1 MDLTRPT
8 VSLTIALLV
17 CLNLYL
23 MKVINH
29 LENEQSDSLKSDYP
43 SPSPTAKV
51 ITDKKWAEERKKLK
65 LCYTSK
71 ALMVKENSMF
81 KNRLDGLLTQI
92 RGKGAGNT
100 KIKKQADPLWISQ
113 AKKDGKIPTDT
124 SDSAADSVD
133 KTEKTNEQKKPDYEN
148 VDSLTDNFETNN
160 VTQKT
165 VFYTAKNS
173 TENATRKSQIDDKK
187 LGSEKSTSVETNGEK
202 VESMMKEGRIDGEKL
217 KILIGNN
224 MVTTN

>member
-1 MDLTRPT
+1 MELTRPT
-8 VSLTIALLV
+8 VLLTIALLV

-29 LENEQSDSLKSDYP
+29 LENEQSDSLTSDYP
-43 SPSPTAKV
+43 SPLPTAKV

-92 RGKGAGNT
+92 RGRGAGNT

-113 AKKDGKIPTDT
+113 AKKDSKIPTDI

-133 KTEKTNEQKKPDYEN
+133 KTEKTNEQKKTVHEN
-148 VDSLTDNFETNN
+148 VDSSTDNFETNN
-160 VTQKT
+160 VTQET

-173 TENATRKSQIDDKK
+173 TENATIKSQINDKK
-187 LGSEKSTSVETNGEK
+187 VVSEKNTSFKTDGEK
-202 VESMMKEGRIDGEKL
+202 VESLMKEGRIDGGKL
-217 KILIGNN
+217 KIMISDNI
-224 MVTTN
+224 VTKN